1 MDAPA
6 PQPWGLGLRPRI
18 MAPPASFVCFF
29 PACLHPASPVTNGA
43 TAQLNASE
51 ALSNISW
58 RDNLDVP
65 RPIHRLPAW
74 HRIPVASFSG
84 ANGADSTR
92 TIMKRVFQPNPRY
105 AKLLALQI
113 QCKLAAAAKQAAI
126 LATIDRLE
134 LPEAKSRKVD
144 SFKASDALPEFSG
157 VPQSPAE
164 MAQVYMTAKVDVVN
178 ATLQIPRP
186 LLRQEVLTLRSLKRT
201 RGVAPM
207 KRRIDKNYCIEDDG
221 LYGGYRIETYDLLH
235 PLILKAAKSAGK
247 PIDVLTASVAE
258 IAANFARS
266 GRRNPRRLI
275 SLQGVPTLPDIIDEP
290 ELKDEVSLV
299 LPSGE
304 SAVDLKSPVKR
315 SSQPV
320 EPLKETPRRLSDTVV
335 KLVPATSPTIEP
347 SPVKSSP
354 TSSSPLATTPSQLGG
369 VTVKPVKSPSKEV
382 ESTSPGPTLTFRAP
396 SYDDDDDDDF
406 SSTVLSQGMEDASA
420 CKTPQPGSPI
430 KTPNPLHTPSP
441 FKQTPSITPGSANTS
456 ALGLVASIPAAATP
470 KQEVPSFLPGWP
482 SDTAQIDFG
491 PVAPSFDSSNW
502 LSDDIATRRKTAI
515 KKAHRRRS
523 EPLVRNHKDQAARRQ
538 TMSPSRLVFQS
549 HAMFD
554 TSETPRAS
562 TPEAAEVEHTSCQND
577 AKSETGG
584 LVRTPEQSA
593 PSESNL
599 NFVTP
604 AISWG
609 RMTGRLSGDEVTPV
623 RMWTDP
629 PTGVHNVDMRQ
640 HQDIFGAPTISPTGS
655 TPARSSPAVDV
666 LAGIAHDRCDGEAL
680 VGVTQENGRLIVRFK
695 LPTEF
700 GHLFPNPQGEN
711 VPHSTVAVSTVSPS
725 PRISSAG
732 SAGNNVAPNTPAFQS
747 PAVQGE
753 DHTLVMS
760 DFSTSPVA
768 QLATTSPSPSLLLQT
783 PSIPRPCS
791 APSSAQAKPATPLEQ
806 VDSAAAESAGVSIT
820 VDYNDMDVDMVD
832 AEPMDVDMDQGKAGQ
847 GQAALEQKPFDDSPG
862 RDYMRDFIKRTSRQ
876 RHSATEAGSP
886 NAPPTTRIPLG
897 TKSSN
902 TPSPR
907 KVKRKAE
914 GDVSDVEPDTDS
926 TSGPVRKRARRSDTL
941 GSHEPSKNTE
951 SRKRK
956 AESDVAGAEPD
967 TDSTSAPVPKR
978 ARRSDKAAEG
988 QEHKA
993 ETATGDGNGTRRS
1006 TRLRSQKSTP
1016 GATAKSAIPTA
1027 APTTIKVGPR
1037 RGRVVLNSTTR
1048 TDQHDLSHQTR
1059 MNTRKNKGNAALP
1072 SQVLAKYQ
1080 GEEVGEGSSGSG
1092 PAGNSSSDGKN
1103 VGWKTPLEVH
1113 AEEKPKRARMAKAT
1127 NPATAAQKQKR
1138 TAKVAA
1144 ALGMSQNGTPARPTR
1159 VTRSSTRTRQV

>member
-29 PACLHPASPVTNGA
+29 PACLHPTSPVANGA
-43 TAQLNASE
+43 TAQLKAGE
-51 ALSNISW
+51 PLSNISW
-58 RDNLDVP
+58 RDYLDVP

-74 HRIPVASFSG
+74 HRVPVASFSG
-84 ANGADSTR
+84 TNGADSTR
-92 TIMKRVFQPNPRY
+92 TIMKRVFQPNPRF

-134 LPEAKSRKVD
+134 LPEAKSRKLE
-144 SFKASDALPEFSG
+144 SFKASDALPVFSG

-178 ATLQIPRP
+178 ATLQIPRA

-207 KRRIDKNYCIEDDG
+207 KRSIDRNYCIEDDG

-258 IAANFARS
+258 ISANFARS

-275 SLQGVPTLPDIIDEP
+275 SLQGVPTLPVIIDEP

-335 KLVPATSPTIEP
+335 KLVPAISPTIEP

-354 TSSSPLATTPSQLGG
+354 ASSSPLVTTPSQLGG
-369 VTVKPVKSPSKEV
+369 VTVNPVNSPSKEV
-382 ESTSPGPTLTFRAP
+382 GSTSPGPTLTFRAP
-396 SYDDDDDDDF
+396 SYDDDETDDDF
-406 SSTVLSQGMEDASA
+406 SSTILSQGMEDASA
-420 CKTPQPGSPI
+420 CKTPQSGSPI

-441 FKQTPSITPGSANTS
+441 IKQTPTVTPGCANTS

-470 KQEVPSFLPGWP
+470 KQEVSSFLPGWP
-482 SDTAQIDFG
+482 SNSARIDFG

-502 LSDDIATRRKTAI
+502 LSDDITTRRKTAM

-523 EPLVRNHKDQAARRQ
+523 EPLVTNHKDRATRRQ

-554 TSETPRAS
+554 ASETPRAS

-577 AKSETGG
+577 PKSETGG

-593 PSESNL
+593 PSVSNL

-623 RMWTDP
+623 RIWTAP
-629 PTGVHNVDMRQ
+629 PTGVQNVDMRQ

-655 TPARSSPAVDV
+655 TPARSSPAVAT
-666 LAGIAHDRCDGEAL
+666 LAAIAHDRCDGEAL
-680 VGVTQENGRLIVRFK
+680 VGVTEENGRLMVRFK

-700 GHLFPNPQGEN
+700 GHLFPNPKGKD
-711 VPHSTVAVSTVSPS
+711 VPHSTVVVSSVSSS
-725 PRISSAG
+725 PHLSSAG
-732 SAGNNVAPNTPAFQS
+732 SAGNNVAPNTPAFES

-783 PSIPRPCS
+783 PSISRPSS
-791 APSSAQAKPATPLEQ
+791 APSSQAKRATPSDQ
-806 VDSAAAESAGVSIT
+806 VDSAAADNTGVSIT
-820 VDYNDMDVDMVD
+820 ADHNDMDVDMID
-832 AEPMDVDMDQGKAGQ
+832 AEPMDIDMYHGMAGQ
-847 GQAALEQKPFDDSPG
+847 EQAALEQQPFNDSPG

-886 NAPPTTRIPLG
+886 IAPPTTRIPLG

-914 GDVSDVEPDTDS
+914 SDVSDVEPDTDS
-926 TSGPVRKRARRSDTL
+926 TFGPVRKRARRSDTL

-951 SRKRK
+951 SKKRK
-956 AESDVAGAEPD
+956 AENDMPGAEPD
-967 TDSTSAPVPKR
+967 TLSTSAPVPKR
-978 ARRSDKAAEG
+978 ARRSAKAAEG

-993 ETATGDGNGTRRS
+993 EMATGDGNGTRRS
-1006 TRLRSQKSTP
+1006 TRLRSQKPTP

-1080 GEEVGEGSSGSG
+1080 GEEVGEGSSDSG
-1092 PAGNSSSDGKN
+1092 PVGNSSSDGKN

-1127 NPATAAQKQKR
+1127 STATAAQKQKR

>member
-1 MDAPA
+1 MDAP

-29 PACLHPASPVTNGA
+29 PACLHPASPVANGA
-43 TAQLNASE
+43 TAQLNAGE
-51 ALSNISW
+51 PLSNISW

-84 ANGADSTR
+84 TNGTDSTR
-92 TIMKRVFQPNPRY
+92 TIMKRVFQPNPRF

-134 LPEAKSRKVD
+134 LPDAKSRKVD

-178 ATLQIPRP
+178 ATLQIPRA

-207 KRRIDKNYCIEDDG
+207 KRSIDKNYCIEDDG

-258 IAANFARS
+258 ISANFARS

-275 SLQGVPTLPDIIDEP
+275 SLQGVPTLPVIIDEP

-335 KLVPATSPTIEP
+335 KLVPAISPTIEP

-354 TSSSPLATTPSQLGG
+354 ASSSPLVTTPSQHGG
-369 VTVKPVKSPSKEV
+369 VTVKPVV
-382 ESTSPGPTLTFRAP
+382 STSPGPTLTFRAP
-396 SYDDDDDDDF
+396 SYDDDETDDDDDDF
-406 SSTVLSQGMEDASA
+406 SSTILSQGMADASA

-441 FKQTPSITPGSANTS
+441 IKQTPSVTPGCANTS

-470 KQEVPSFLPGWP
+470 KQDVPSFLPGWP
-482 SDTAQIDFG
+482 SDSAQIDFG

-502 LSDDIATRRKTAI
+502 LSDDIATRRKTAM

-554 TSETPRAS
+554 ASETPRPS
-562 TPEAAEVEHTSCQND
+562 TPEAAELEHTSWQND
-577 AKSETGG
+577 PKSETGG
-584 LVRTPEQSA
+584 LVRTPEHSA

-623 RMWTDP
+623 RIWTAP

-655 TPARSSPAVDV
+655 TPARSSPAVDT

-680 VGVTQENGRLIVRFK
+680 VGVTEEDGRLIVRFK

-711 VPHSTVAVSTVSPS
+711 VPHSTVAASSVSPS
-725 PRISSAG
+725 PRINSAG
-732 SAGNNVAPNTPAFQS
+732 SAGNNVAPHTPAFES
-747 PAVQGE
+747 HAVQGE

-768 QLATTSPSPSLLLQT
+768 QLATTSPSPSPLLHT
-783 PSIPRPCS
+783 PSISRPCS
-791 APSSAQAKPATPLEQ
+791 APSSAQAKRATPSEQ
-806 VDSAAAESAGVSIT
+806 VDSAAAENTGVSISA
-820 VDYNDMDVDMVD
+820 DHNDLDVDMID
-832 AEPMDVDMDQGKAGQ
+832 AEPMEVDMDQGMAEQ
-847 GQAALEQKPFDDSPG
+847 GQAALEQQPFDDSPG

-876 RHSATEAGSP
+876 RRSATEAGSP
-886 NAPPTTRIPLG
+886 IAPLTTRIPLG

-914 GDVSDVEPDTDS
+914 SDVPDVEPDTDS
-926 TSGPVRKRARRSDTL
+926 TSGPVRKRARLSDAL
-941 GSHEPSKNTE
+941 GSHEPSKDTE

-956 AESDVAGAEPD
+956 AESDVSGAEPD
-967 TDSTSAPVPKR
+967 THSTSAPVPKR
-978 ARRSDKAAEG
+978 ARRSAKAVEG

-993 ETATGDGNGTRRS
+993 EMATGDGNGTRRS
-1006 TRLRSQKSTP
+1006 TRLRSQKPTP

-1080 GEEVGEGSSGSG
+1080 GEEVGEGSSDSG